1 MTDKNNLGAFDRFRL
16 VAAVLVI
23 AIHTSPLMSVNATCN
38 FLLTRVFARVAVPFF
53 FAMTGYF
60 ADFRSAARI
69 GRLAVKTLVMYAAAI
84 VIYLPFGT
92 YSATLRMLLF
102 DGAFYHLWYF
112 PACVTGALIVFAL
125 KKLSTVPAFVIAG
138 ALYVI
143 GVFGDSYYGL
153 TAGLPPVRA
162 MYDLFSGIFSYTRNG
177 LFFAPLF
184 MLIGSALS
192 ERRLRENR
200 FMAGTG
206 LALSLLMMT
215 AEGLLLKDIASA
227 PRDNMIFSLIP
238 ATVFLFELLAS
249 FRVKPRPRCRKAAMW
264 IYVLHPIA
272 GYWTGVLTERLGIE
286 NFSARHSFL
295 NFVLVTALSFA
306 AAFGIE
312 TARSACG
319 RFRDARREA
328 LGCGRVN

>member
-16 VAAVLVI
+16 AAAVLVI
-23 AIHTSPLMSVNATCN
+23 AIHTSPFWSVNETCN
-38 FLLTRVFARVAVPFF
+38 FLLTSVFARVAVPFF

-60 ADFRSAARI
+60 TDFKSAARI
-69 GRLAVKTLVMYAAAI
+69 GKLVVKTLAMYAAAI

-125 KKLSTVPAFVIAG
+125 EKLPAVPAFAVSG
-138 ALYVI
+138 ALYAV

-162 MYDLFSGIFSYTRNG
+162 MYDFFSGIFSYTRNG

-192 ERRLRENR
+192 KRELGGNR
-200 FMAGTG
+200 FAAGTG
-206 LALSLLMMT
+206 LVLSLLLMT
-215 AEGLLLKDIASA
+215 VECLLLKGIAFA
-227 PRDNMIFSLIP
+227 PHDNMFFLLIP
-238 ATVFLFELLAS
+238 AVIFLFDFLAS
-249 FRVKPRPRCRKAAMW
+249 FKAKPRPRYRKAAMW
-264 IYVLHPIA
+264 IYILHPIA
-272 GYWTGVLTERLGIE
+272 GYWIGILTTQLGIE
-286 NFSARHSFL
+286 DFSARYSFL
-295 NFVLVTALSFA
+295 NFVLVTVLSFA

-312 TARSACG
+312 LTRAVLERFCG
-319 RFRDARREA
+319 IGRGVMGRRQ
-328 LGCGRVN
+328 VN

>member
-1 MTDKNNLGAFDRFRL
+1 MTDKNDLGAFDRFRL

-23 AIHTSPLMSVNATCN
+23 TIHTSPLWSVNETCD
-38 FLLTRVFARVAVPFF
+38 FLLTRIFARVAVPFF

-60 ADFRSAARI
+60 TDFKSAARI
-69 GRLAVKTLVMYAAAI
+69 GKLAVKTLAMYAAAI

-125 KKLSTVPAFVIAG
+125 RKLPAVPAFAIAG

-143 GVFGDSYYGL
+143 GAFGDSYYGL
-153 TAGLPPVRA
+153 TTGLPPVRA
-162 MYDLFSGIFSYTRNG
+162 MYDFFSGIFSYTRNG

-192 ERRLRENR
+192 KHELGGNR
-200 FMAGTG
+200 FAAGIG
-206 LALSLLMMT
+206 LVLSLLMMT
-215 AEGLLLKDIASA
+215 VEGLLLKGIAFA
-227 PRDNMIFSLIP
+227 PHDNMIFSLIP
-238 ATVFLFELLAS
+238 AVIFLFDFLAS
-249 FRVKPRPRCRKAAMW
+249 FKVKPRPCYRKAAMW
-264 IYVLHPIA
+264 IYILHPIA
-272 GYWTGVLTERLGIE
+272 GYWIGILTARLGIE
-286 NFSARHSFL
+286 DFSAQHSFL
-295 NFVLVTALSFA
+295 NFVLVTMLSFA

-312 TARSACG
+312 LARAALGRLCG
-319 RFRDARREA
+319 ARRGA
-328 LGCGRVN
+328 MGHRQVN